1 MCTVFFFIRRRGKP
15 FSREKDFLLPSH
27 PKMSFKI
34 AGNGV
39 GMKMPCARRKLGLAD
54 FFAIILIRLNWQAQT
69 KKLKRKE

>member
-1 MCTVFFFIRRRGKP
+1 MTNKKYSSKDLKRGFL
-15 FSREKDFLLPSH
+15 FS
-27 PKMSFKI
+27 MSSQNVFKI